1 MHLCLDA
8 DRILLQ
14 YEILEGHTQLT
25 HLHFML
31 PPFCRLSLCLW
42 GSAHINF
49 NLDGASRWVRAFA
62 NQKREKNFLQSS
74 EVSQDNKTI
83 GLMGQACYQAVSGNQ
98 SWKREGL
105 VLSENIWFAE
115 KWIGF
120 IRPIHV
126 QKPSIKSQW
135 SRPLSL
141 TLSWIS
147 FFFPAQKEGR
157 LHPRHMGSF
166 ASFKEL
172 VFEPLKRRA

>member
-8 DRILLQ
+8 DLILLQ

-31 PPFCRLSLCLW
+31 PPFCRKSLCLW
-42 GSAHINF
+42 GSAHINS

-62 NQKREKNFLQSS
+62 NQKGEKPILQGS
-74 EVSQDNKTI
+74 EVSQYNKTI

-115 KWIGF
+115 KLALSDQSMFRSLPSKVSGLGRFPWLWVGSHSSSRHKKRVDF
-120 IRPIHV
+120 IRDTWV
-126 QKPSIKSQW
+126 LLLPSKNS
-135 SRPLSL
+135 SLSL
-141 TLSWIS
+141 
-147 FFFPAQKEGR
+147 
-157 LHPRHMGSF
+157 
-166 ASFKEL
+166 
-172 VFEPLKRRA
+172 